1 MIVRELDHLKE
12 EDKELVMRT
21 PALIS
26 VLIGAA
32 DGDFDKHEKDQAIT
46 SVHFRAKQGDKFLKG
61 YYKAVDMNFES
72 VMLHISQKFEGD
84 AGLRADQ
91 IIAELSE
98 LNEILPKLDKR
109 FSKVLLEDWKLLAF
123 NIGKA
128 SGGFLGYGRLSHE
141 ESHLVELK
149 MITFQP

>member
-26 VLIGAA
+26 VLIGGA
-32 DGDFDKHEKDQAIT
+32 DGDFDGREKEQAVT

-61 YYKAVDMNFES
+61 YYKAVDLNFQS
-72 VMLHISQKFEGD
+72 VMLHIAQKFEGD
-84 AGLRADQ
+84 VHKRTDQ
-91 IIAELSE
+91 IIAQLEE
-98 LNEILPKLDKR
+98 LNNILPKLDRR
-109 FSKVLLEDWKLLAF
+109 FAEVLLADWRNLAY

-128 SGGFLGYGRLSHE
+128 SGGFLGYARLSHE

-149 MITFQP
+149 MITYRP